1 MEEKRIRDLVEH
13 LRELQKKN
21 ETLKT
26 RTIQLEL
33 ENGRLR
39 NDLERITGI
48 RCFSVVKRAF

>member
-1 MEEKRIRDLVEH
+1 VEEKRIRDLVEH

-48 RCFSVVKRAF
+48 GRFSVV